1 MNESS
6 VLTNRCVMDE
16 ATLRRTYRRIF
27 RRNLLLFYLGSGLM
41 AVFGLLLILLTGGL
55 SPFPGFL
62 LIAAALY
69 LFLGLRQPGK
79 QARRQ
84 IARYEES
91 GSAPNPEVTVW
102 FREEE
107 LSAIRAGMGEQTR
120 ISYDSM
126 NAILPDKD
134 RIILWTEAKQFV
146 VLDVSRF
153 ENGTEADFWRLM
165 KEKCSHALPKSRR

>member
-6 VLTNRCVMDE
+6 VLSNRCVMDE

-27 RRNLLLFYLGSGLM
+27 RRNLLLFYLGAGLM
-41 AVFGLLLILLTGGL
+41 AVFGLLLIALTGSL

-62 LIAAALY
+62 LLAAALY

-91 GSAPNPEVTVW
+91 GSGPDPEVTVW
-102 FREEE
+102 FGEEA
-107 LSAIRAGMGEQTR
+107 LSARRAGMEEQTQ

-146 VLDVSRF
+146 VLDTSRF

-165 KEKCSHALPKSRR
+165 KEKCSHALPKSQR